1 MTAPTLSP
9 VRTNEPVREAIAL
22 VGTLTPTSADPGVL
36 DHIADQMRSR
46 GIEAIVVET
55 GADAR
60 ELVESMVP
68 DGAEIHSGKSKTIE
82 DLGLFA
88 HFMESGRFD
97 AVRPKL
103 YAMDRATQGREMRKL
118 GAAPDYELGSVAA
131 VTEDGVLVAASASG
145 NQVGAYAGGAGKL
158 ILVVGSQKVVPDLET
173 ALARIHDVAVP
184 YEDARLMSQL
194 GRHTQLAKV
203 LLIYGE
209 MIPNR
214 TTVVLVREPIG
225 V

>member
-1 MTAPTLSP
+1 VTAPTFSP
-9 VRTNEPVREAIAL
+9 VPAAMAAPDADL
-22 VGTLTPTSADPGVL
+22 LPGTASAVL
-36 DHIADQMRSR
+36 DQIAQRMRSR
-46 GIEAIVVET
+46 GIEAIVVDT
-55 GADAR
+55 ADAAR
-60 ELVESMVP
+60 DLVISMVP
-68 DGAEIHSGKSKTIE
+68 EGAEIHSGKSKTIE

-97 AVRPKL
+97 AIRPKL

-131 VTEDGVLVAASASG
+131 VTEDGALVAASASG
-145 NQVGAYAGGAGKL
+145 NQVGAYAGGAGKV

-173 ALARIHDVAVP
+173 AIGRIREVAVP
-184 YEDARLMSQL
+184 YEDARLMAQL
-194 GRHTQLAKV
+194 GRHTQLAK
-203 LLIYGE
+203 LLVIFEE

-214 TTVVLVREPIG
+214 TTVILVREPIG